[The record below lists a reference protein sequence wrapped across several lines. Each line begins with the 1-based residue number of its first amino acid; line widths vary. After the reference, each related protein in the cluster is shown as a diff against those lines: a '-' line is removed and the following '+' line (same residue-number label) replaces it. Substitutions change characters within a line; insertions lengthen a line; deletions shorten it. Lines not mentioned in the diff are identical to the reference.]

1 MSFNVFIVDDH
12 EVVRRGLIDL
22 INAEDDLNVVG
33 DAGNVHD
40 ALQQIVEL
48 QPHVAVLDV
57 RLPDGSGVE
66 LCREVRSI
74 APNVH
79 TLMLTSYAD
88 DEALLGAILAGA
100 SGYALK
106 DIKGEDLL
114 NTIRIIARGDSTLDS
129 HAAERVRSRLRK
141 AGSAAAELDD
151 LTDQERRVIE
161 LIGEGLTNRQIA
173 ERMSLA
179 EKTVKNYV
187 SSLLAKLGLERRTQ
201 AAALAVRLGLR
212 SASN

>member
-1 MSFNVFIVDDH
+1 MTFRVFIVDDH

-40 ALQQIVEL
+40 ALRQIVDL
-48 QPHVAVLDV
+48 QPDVAVLDV

-74 APNVH
+74 APKVH

-114 NTIRIIARGDSTLDS
+114 NTIRIIARGDSTLDA

-212 SASN
+212 STTN